1 LYTGRQLLL
10 ADEVMG
16 LPKAKRGPNGLLTAG
31 EPFPAPPVWEVP
43 AYARKVAATVA
54 AVAVPALGLTVP
66 SLLAR
71 PAAPVI
77 NAASG
82 AVAGVAGAAAGLGI
96 PLPGP
101 NPPILLL

>member
-1 LYTGRQLLL
+1 
-10 ADEVMG
+10 MG

-71 PAAPVI
+71 PAAPGDQRGEWCRGWCCGGR
-77 NAASG
+77 SG
-82 AVAGVAGAAAGLGI
+82 AWDPAARAE
-96 PLPGP
+96 PP
-101 NPPILLL
+101 NPFFCN